1 MQHRRQSAKNRGA
14 VIIFKKIAEK
24 KLANDKWLRLM
35 IDVIINRI
43 LTQVNS
49 NLLVGCTDKE
59 STYMERVFI
68 GDDITCHVTCVRTIQ
83 LPEFQL
89 LKLKNRSFWHFF
101 TRLFLLL
108 S

>member
-1 MQHRRQSAKNRGA
+1 M
-14 VIIFKKIAEK
+14 IA
-24 KLANDKWLRLM
+24 
-35 IDVIINRI
+35 VIINRI

-59 STYMERVFI
+59 STYTERVFI
-68 GDDITCHVTCVRTIQ
+68 GDDITCHATFVRTIQ

-89 LKLKNRSFWHFF
+89 LKLKYRSFWHFF